1 MQVAK
6 KHFSTYLLE
15 TLGMVDS
22 PLFWYIDP
30 VFAISFGV
38 LEIKKKKWKIFYRE
52 EKSIPNISFLNL
64 TTVKAKNFKQRTLS
78 KKLQ

>member
-38 LEIKKKKWKIFYRE
+38 LEIKKKKME
-52 EKSIPNISFLNL
+52 NIL
-64 TTVKAKNFKQRTLS
+64 QRRKVYT
-78 KKLQ
+78 KY

>member
-30 VFAISFGV
+30 VFAISFGI
-38 LEIKKKKWKIFYRE
+38 LEIKKKNGKYFT
-52 EKSIPNISFLNL
+52 EKKSLYQILASWISPLL
-64 TTVKAKNFKQRTLS
+64 KQRTLS
-78 KKLQ
+78 KGL